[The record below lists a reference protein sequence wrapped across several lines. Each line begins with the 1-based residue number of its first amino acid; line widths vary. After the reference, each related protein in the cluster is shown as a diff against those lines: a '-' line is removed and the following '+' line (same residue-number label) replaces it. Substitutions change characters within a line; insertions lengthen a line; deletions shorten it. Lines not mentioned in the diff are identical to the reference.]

1 MDHTR
6 SGGGRESIEMHSP
19 NGSHV
24 DWTPEQLP
32 YAEKVVWS
40 AHHLVEGHAVL
51 SHSQHGNISVR
62 LPRGDQFILTG
73 VGQLADLT
81 TNDLALLSTDGEIL
95 MGNIGPASHEIIQMH
110 AAVYRR
116 RPDVNAVVHT
126 HSPYVTAYAIANK
139 PIEPTYEALV
149 RFDIMESVPVAEYGP
164 RGSEKAVS
172 NIVAVVNDTNHACLL
187 ANHGLLVWDTSIE
200 KATHLIFV
208 LEEAAMF
215 SLMANVIGGPQALP
229 MEAIRATIERART
242 FERQG
247 TVSAGQPADG

>member
-1 MDHTR
+1 
-6 SGGGRESIEMHSP
+6 MHNP
-19 NGSHV
+19 NGKQI
-24 DWTPEQLP
+24 DWAPEILP
-32 YAEKVVWS
+32 HAEKVVWS
-40 AHHLVEGHAVL
+40 AHRLVEGHAVL

-62 LPRGDQFILTG
+62 LPRGDQFVLTG
-73 VGQLADLT
+73 VGALSDLT

-95 MGNIGPASHEIIQMH
+95 QGNIGPASHEIIQMH

-164 RGSEKAVS
+164 RGSEKAVT
-172 NIVAVVNDTNHACLL
+172 NIVEVVNDTNHACLL

-200 KATHLIFV
+200 KATHLVFV

-229 MEAIRATIERART
+229 MEAIRETIARRT
-242 FERQG
+242 EFEQRG
-247 TVSAGQPADG
+247 TVTAGRPVPADD